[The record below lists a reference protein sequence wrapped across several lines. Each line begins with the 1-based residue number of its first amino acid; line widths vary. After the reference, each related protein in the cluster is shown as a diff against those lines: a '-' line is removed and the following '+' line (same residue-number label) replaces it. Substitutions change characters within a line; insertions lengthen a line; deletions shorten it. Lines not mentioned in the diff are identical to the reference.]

1 MAATVKCRPQERTLG
16 MVMKEVDED
25 LAIFLGMRRSAKE
38 REDDLHSSPSFD
50 YINDSL
56 YEKTPNHD
64 RTAKEISTSCSND
77 TSDYNDWLLSL
88 SSYPFINEEE
98 NAVVDWTGKRSDLA
112 ELDLMAANSG
122 NSPRDEETSQNELLV
137 HSSSTCSG
145 KSISSSNSN
154 NSSSA
159 GNSTTSSSS
168 TGRSRRKPKAATPKA
183 GRSLPLSLSKSSRPS
198 TPTSRSSLPS
208 APLLV
213 NPTSSRSS
221 VTSSR
226 SGSRSAT
233 PTSRTTCV
241 VKPGLASW
249 KKSVASATL
258 VTPSAPPPSTAGGGK
273 PRHSR
278 SCSPSRAHQ
287 TRNNSYVHSQ
297 NKGASLSRSR
307 GSWYNKDEDDVMM
320 NPVQVGTKMVERV
333 VNMRKLAPPPKH
345 ADDPSKKSSLSHRS
359 SSFGTSF
366 SKMSLD
372 MAIRHMVIK

>member
-38 REDDLHSSPSFD
+38 REDDLHSSPIFD

-56 YEKTPNHD
+56 FEETPADD
-64 RTAKEISTSCSND
+64 RTAKEFSTSSAND
-77 TSDYNDWLLSL
+77 TSEYNEWLLSL
-88 SSYPFINEEE
+88 SSYPSINDEEE
-98 NAVVDWTGKRSDLA
+98 NDAVDWTGKRSDLA
-112 ELDLMAANSG
+112 ELDLMATNDS
-122 NSPRDEETSQNELLV
+122 NSPKDEETSQNELLV
-137 HSSSTCSG
+137 HSSSTTSG
-145 KSISSSNSN
+145 KSISSSNSK

-168 TGRSRRKPKAATPKA
+168 GRSRRKPNAATPKA

-208 APLLV
+208 APPLV
-213 NPTSSRSS
+213 TTTSSRSS

-249 KKSVASATL
+249 KKSAASATL
-258 VTPSAPPPSTAGGGK
+258 VSPSAPPPSTAGGGK
-273 PRHSR
+273 SRHSR
-278 SCSPSRAHQ
+278 SCSPSRAQ
-287 TRNNSYVHSQ
+287 TQNNTHAHSQ
-297 NKGASLSRSR
+297 NKRASLSRSR
-307 GSWYNKDEDDVMM
+307 GSWYTKDEDAVMM

-333 VNMRKLAPPPKH
+333 VNMRKLAPPKH
-345 ADDPSKKSSLSHRS
+345 ADDPSKKSSLSHRG